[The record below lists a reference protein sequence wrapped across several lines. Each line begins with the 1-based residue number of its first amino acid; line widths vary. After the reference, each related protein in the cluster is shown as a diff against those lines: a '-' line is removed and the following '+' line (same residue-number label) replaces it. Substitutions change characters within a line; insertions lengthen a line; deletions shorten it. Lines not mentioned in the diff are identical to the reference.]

1 MSAMKTTLQDLRK
14 FFTPVI
20 RREGG
25 VYCAEVPSMPGCF
38 TVADTPDELKS
49 NLVEAMQCW
58 LLTRQDL
65 RRARA
70 ATTATPRHRP
80 SLARREVAFA

>member
-20 RREGG
+20 RREGD
-25 VYCAEVPSMPGCF
+25 VYCAEVPAMPGCF
-38 TVADTPDELKS
+38 TVADTPDELKA

-65 RRARA
+65 RHARA
-70 ATTATPRHRP
+70 TTTAAPRRRP

>member
-1 MSAMKTTLQDLRK
+1 MNRKNHFVTPSAKYGIMSVMKTTLQDLRK

-20 RREGG
+20 RREGD

-65 RRARA
+65 RRARKSA
-70 ATTATPRHRP
+70 
-80 SLARREVAFA
+80 